1 MAEKTGHSTPCPQC
15 GGTWFREDRIVQL
28 DASVMVARGM
38 KMPAQ
43 TRAVGYQY
51 TCIGCGRVF
60 DEAFAHGHLD
70 VR

>member
-1 MAEKTGHSTPCPQC
+1 
-15 GGTWFREDRIVQL
+15 
-28 DASVMVARGM
+28 MVARGM

-51 TCIGCGRVF
+51 TCIGCGHVF